1 MKIKVEFDL
10 TPEELRAA
18 LGLPDIA
25 ALQDEALTMLKSRMS
40 KNIDD
45 IDVVNVI
52 ETLLGQGIAA
62 SRKVQEIVTAAAS
75 GMLDREDDESDS
87 QAD

>member
-25 ALQDEALTMLKSRMS
+25 ALQDEALTLLKSRMS

-52 ETLLGQGIAA
+52 
-62 SRKVQEIVTAAAS
+62 
-75 GMLDREDDESDS
+75 
-87 QAD
+87 